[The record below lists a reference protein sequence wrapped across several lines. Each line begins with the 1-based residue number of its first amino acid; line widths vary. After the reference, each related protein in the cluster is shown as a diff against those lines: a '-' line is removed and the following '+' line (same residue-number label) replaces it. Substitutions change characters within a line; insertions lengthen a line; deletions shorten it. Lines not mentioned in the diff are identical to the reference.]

1 MALGDYTPVLSKVKM
16 PGGNVYYLKDAWARE
31 QLENITSYSKYL
43 GVTTTVLSDGSDTNP
58 ITVGDESVQ
67 AETGNIVIYGDK
79 EFIYNGSTWQE
90 FGDLSALKDELG
102 NMAYVDDASTS
113 YTPSGTVN
121 GTFVGNETTISLGG
135 TVTGSMTAEFEG
147 EEGNISAT
155 GTVAEKTVII
165 SGTSGTPTYTPEG
178 NVTGSVDIDEITV
191 EYNYTPQGT
200 LSATFTGSQGNISAS
215 GVPLGIVQMAE
226 IVVDLANGNYTPT
239 GSVSVTL
246 NKTDDSV
253 NSLTSVGTSASFNLA
268 SNKTIAVID
277 SMDGE
282 QLNLIWNSELFN
294 FTPNALPSYSAVSVL
309 TDVSVSSATF
319 TGDRVLI
326 SATFSGS
333 DTTFSGT
340 FTPSGTVSGTF
351 SGSTATLTSSVTPT
365 GSISATFTGSS
376 TRLVGT
382 VESQTINVSGTFTPS
397 GTVSGEL
404 NGASTTVSGSYTP
417 SGSISTTFSGSAAT
431 ITVSAPKHV
440 EP

>member
-1 MALGDYTPVLSKVKM
+1 MALGDYTPVLSKVKL
-16 PGGNVYYLKDAWARE
+16 PSGTIYYLKDAWARE

-58 ITVGDESVQ
+58 ITVGGKSVQ

-113 YTPSGTVN
+113 YTPEGTVSGTFT
-121 GTFVGNETTISLGG
+121 GDEATISLSG

-155 GTVAEKTVII
+155 GTVAEKTVTI

-178 NVTGSVDIDEITV
+178 TVTGSVKIDPITV
-191 EYNYTPQGT
+191 EYNYTPAGT
-200 LSATFTGSQGNISAS
+200 LSATFTGTKGNISAS
-215 GVPLGIVQMAE
+215 GVPLGVVQMAE
-226 IVVDLANGNYTPT
+226 IIADLNGNYAPT

-246 NKTDDSV
+246 DKTDGSV
-253 NSLTSVGTSASFNLA
+253 NSLTSVGTSANFDLV

-277 SMDGE
+277 STDGE
-282 QLNLIWNSELFN
+282 QLNLIWNSDLFN
-294 FTPNALPSYSAVSVL
+294 FTPNTLPSYSPVSVL
-309 TDVSVSSATF
+309 TDVTVSSATF
-319 TGDRVLI
+319 IGDKVLI
-326 SATFSGS
+326 SATFKGS

-340 FTPSGTVSGTF
+340 FTPSGTVSGIL
-351 SGSTATLTSSVTPT
+351 SGTAATLSSTVTPT

-382 VESQTINVSGTFTPS
+382 VESQIISVAGTFTPS

-404 NGASTTVSGSYTP
+404 AGASTTVTGSYTP
-417 SGSISTTFSGSAAT
+417 SGSISATFSGSAAT
-431 ITVSAPKHV
+431 ITVSAPEHV